1 MKIAFFSTKSYDKEY
16 FDASSAVSHAGQPA
30 HDITYFDAPL
40 NAATATLATGFNA
53 VCVFVNDVVDEET
66 LTRLSALNVKV
77 IALRCAGFNNVD
89 LPAAAKLGLTIVRV
103 PAYSP
108 QSVAEHAVA
117 MILTLNRK
125 THRAYNRVREGNFS
139 IEHLTGFNLFQKTV
153 GVIGTGLIGASFCE
167 IMLGFGCHVIAYDIS
182 ENEVLKS
189 KGIQYKT
196 IESVLSES
204 DIISLHCPLNIHT
217 THLIDAKSIARM
229 KKGVML
235 INTSRGG
242 LIHTKDAIEGLKKGR
257 IGYLGIDVYEQEA
270 GLFFKDQSERVM
282 QDDVMAR
289 LVSFSNVLITGHMGF
304 FTKEALEEI
313 AHITLENLTSFEL
326 ERPLKNEVHAG

>member
-1 MKIAFFSTKSYDKEY
+1 MKIAFFSAKSYDREY
-16 FDASSAVSHAGQPA
+16 FNACPELISHT
-30 HDITYFDAPL
+30 ISYFEVPL
-40 NAATATLATGFNA
+40 TAQTVNLAQGFDA
-53 VCVFVNDVVDEET
+53 VCVFVNDVVDRQTIES
-66 LTRLSALNVKV
+66 LTAMNVKV
-77 IALRCAGFNNVD
+77 TALRCAGFNNVD
-89 LPAAAKLGLTIVRV
+89 MEAADESGMTVVRV

-139 IEHLTGFNLFQKTV
+139 IENLTGFNLYNKTV

-167 IMLGFGCHVIAYDIS
+167 IMLGFGCKVIAFDITES
-182 ENEVLKS
+182 DALKA
-189 KGIQYKT
+189 KGVVYSSIDT
-196 IESVLSES
+196 IFNTS
-204 DIISLHCPLNIHT
+204 DIISLHCPLNVHT
-217 THLIDAKSIARM
+217 AHLIDARRISKM

-242 LIHTKDAIEGLKKGR
+242 LIHTRDAIEGLKKGR

-270 GLFFKDQSERVM
+270 GLFFKDQSELVM

-289 LVSFSNVLITGHMGF
+289 LVSFPNVLITGHMGF

-313 AHITLENLTSFEL
+313 ANITLQNLTDVENGST
-326 ERPLKNEVHAG
+326 LKNKVSYTR

>member
-1 MKIAFFSTKSYDKEY
+1 MKIAFFSAKSYDRQY
-16 FDASSAVSHAGQPA
+16 FDSCPELVH
-30 HDITYFDAPL
+30 HIITYFEVPL
-40 NAATATLATGFNA
+40 TAQTVNLARGFGA
-53 VCVFVNDVVDEET
+53 VCVFVNDVVDRQTIQT
-66 LTRLSALNVKV
+66 LVEMNVK
-77 IALRCAGFNNVD
+77 ITALRCAGFNNVD
-89 LPAAAKLGLTIVRV
+89 IEAANELGMTVVRV

-139 IEHLTGFNLFQKTV
+139 IEHLTGFNLYNKTV
-153 GVIGTGLIGASFCE
+153 GVIGTGLIGASFCD
-167 IMLGFGCHVIAYDIS
+167 IMIGFGCKVIAFDIAES
-182 ENEVLKS
+182 DLLKA
-189 KGIQYKT
+189 KGVVYKS
-196 IESVLSES
+196 IDSVFEES
-204 DIISLHCPLNIHT
+204 DIISLHCPLNTHT
-217 THLIDAKSIARM
+217 AHLIDATRVNRM

-242 LIHTKDAIEGLKKGR
+242 LINTRDAIEGLKKGQ

-270 GLFFKDQSERVM
+270 GLFFKDQSDIVM

-289 LVSFSNVLITGHMGF
+289 LMSFPNVLITGHMGF

-313 AHITLENLTSFEL
+313 AHITLQNLTDAEKGL
-326 ERPLKNEVHAG
+326 TLKPRVR